1 MIVEV
6 SVKGLDKAV
15 ASISLLAN
23 PDRSQLMRMLGLKL
37 QQQTV
42 RHFQIGAGPYGAW
55 APTQRG
61 GQILVDTGR
70 LMGSIQNVVHSDSVS
85 VGTNVHYGRYHQEG
99 TRRMPA
105 RAFLGLSQSDMDEV
119 KQVIVEYLDRLVAA

>member
-15 ASISLLAN
+15 ARISLLAN
-23 PDRSQLMRMLGLKL
+23 PDRSMLMRMLGIKL
-37 QQQTV
+37 EQQTV
-42 RHFQIGAGPYGAW
+42 RHFQIGAGPDGPW

-61 GQILVDTGR
+61 GQILVNTGR